1 MPLTN
6 WKTLKQ
12 PAKRMTLF
20 QHAKYLLLY
29 VYNFSVSSDRLKSP
43 ILLHCTSSFAKR
55 CSLESNFEYYIF
67 LFFFSA
73 WNGFSQKSLM
83 ANAIEDV
90 ISGPY
95 SASSLHTWA
104 EYCQYNSSVMRQ
116 KGESQNGY
124 LKKTKHAKFFQ
135 KQTFL
140 TPLYTQRN
148 DLYQVLL
155 LVLLVKHFTWD
166 HHFPDGE

>member
-1 MPLTN
+1 MSLTN

-29 VYNFSVSSDRLKSP
+29 VDNFSVSSDPLKSP

-55 CSLESNFEYYIF
+55 CSLESSFEYYIF
-67 LFFFSA
+67 LFFSS

-95 SASSLHTWA
+95 SASLLHTWA
-104 EYCQYNSSVMRQ
+104 EYCQYNLSVMRQ

-124 LKKTKHAKFFQ
+124 LNKTKHAKFFQ
-135 KQTFL
+135 KQTIL
-140 TPLYTQRN
+140 TPLCTKRN

-155 LVLLVKHFTWD
+155 LVLHFTWD
-166 HHFPDGE
+166 HHFPDGD